1 VEHRI
6 SDTTRFGLLLF
17 AIICDGIQVLLGFL
31 FFTLVFSIVAIA
43 LSFALTIF
51 ILVVYSFIFMI
62 SNVTPFTTK
71 SIFVVFISEFTPLAG
86 QFMPSLTWWTWRVIH
101 TSRLED
107 KERAQQNARLEEAQQ
122 EMRRQQRIRRSEI
135 VARRASLNNA

>member
-1 VEHRI
+1 MEHRI